1 MSRNSFKG
9 LPCITV
15 KKICA
20 CILKCLKFLH
30 KNQIIHCDLK
40 PENILMVRPGYPSV
54 KVIDFGS
61 SCYVGRTIYTYIQS
75 RFYRAPEVI
84 LGMEYDTAI
93 DIWSFG
99 CITMELLTGTP
110 LFPGTDEFDQVA
122 CIVEVLDL
130 PPPSFLRNARRLS
143 SFFCDSGRLRYH
155 SADRE
160 KFCFAGT
167 SFPRT
172 VQRAQPGSLTL
183 EVLLQHSLGDVDPD
197 LLDFVQRCLC
207 WVPSSRITASEALKH
222 PWLRSLKSSDT
233 KTPGTTG
240 SPENGEDVIS
250 NAGTDGKRST
260 RQLSRPATDPW

>member
-1 MSRNSFKG
+1 
-9 LPCITV
+9 
-15 KKICA
+15 
-20 CILKCLKFLH
+20 
-30 KNQIIHCDLK
+30 
-40 PENILMVRPGYPSV
+40 
-54 KVIDFGS
+54 
-61 SCYVGRTIYTYIQS
+61 
-75 RFYRAPEVI
+75 
-84 LGMEYDTAI
+84 MEYDTAI

-130 PPPSFLRNARRLS
+130 PPPSFVRNARRLN

-160 KFCFAGT
+160 KFCFSGA
-167 SFPRT
+167 SFTRT
-172 VQRAQPGSLTL
+172 IQRAQPGSLTL

-207 WVPSSRITASEALKH
+207 WVPSSRLTASEALNH
-222 PWLRSLKSSDT
+222 PWLRSLKSSET
-233 KTPGTTG
+233 KTSGTIG
-240 SPENGEDVIS
+240 SPESGEDAV
-250 NAGTDGKRST
+250 NNTETDEKRST